1 MIKPECTAYTYYITL
16 FYYVNKKRGS
26 MKRNYGYIYLLLAV
40 IIINLPGN
48 VGNYGEWE
56 KSLKLFSLHAMD
68 EVISVPGSE
77 TKEFSFVEN
86 LILSPSVSLLGY
98 RQENTLSDEDI
109 SENTLPADTDTAE
122 YADISKYDSS
132 ALHSGSPKILIYHT
146 HTTESYLTK
155 EGEKPSS
162 WRSTDKNKNLLTVG
176 SIVSRVLHDEYGL
189 EVLHITDI
197 LDQPYDSAYDKSYDV
212 AKAAV
217 EKYPSIEY
225 IFDIHRDG
233 LSNNADNRQ
242 VYLTEINGQKCA
254 RIMFVMS
261 TKSKYIDEM
270 RAFGGTLQKK
280 MNELYPGLFR
290 RNMDRPYKYNLE
302 FRPNSMLF
310 EVGSNLT
317 TVAEAKSAAVYLG
330 RSLGEVITQKSGE

>member
-1 MIKPECTAYTYYITL
+1 
-16 FYYVNKKRGS
+16 
-26 MKRNYGYIYLLLAV
+26 MKRNYGYVYLILAV
-40 IIINLPGN
+40 IILNLPGS
-48 VGNYGEWE
+48 VGNVTAWE
-56 KSLKLFSLHAMD
+56 ETLSGVCRHALSRT
-68 EVISVPGSE
+68 ISVPSLSDQDKNTAGR
-77 TKEFSFVEN
+77 FF
-86 LILSPSVSLLGY
+86 LSPSVSLLEY
-98 RQENTLSDEDI
+98 RQEDSLYSAEAEDER
-109 SENTLPADTDTAE
+109 TQPHADTDIAG
-122 YADISKYDSS
+122 YSDISKIDSS
-132 ALHSGSPKILIYHT
+132 ALHSGEPKVLIYHT

-162 WRSTDKNKNLLTVG
+162 WRSTDPEKNLLAVG
-176 SIVSRVLHDEYGL
+176 SIVSSVLHDEYGIQ
-189 EVLHITDI
+189 VLHITEI
-197 LDQPYDSAYDKSYDV
+197 LDKPYDSAYDHSYDA

-233 LSNNADNRQ
+233 LSNTEANRN

-254 RIMFVMS
+254 SIMFVMS
-261 TKSKYIDEM
+261 TKSKYITQM

-317 TVAEAKSAAVYLG
+317 TITEAKTAAVYLG
-330 RSLGEVITQKSGE
+330 RSLGEVITQKNGE

>member
-1 MIKPECTAYTYYITL
+1 MLKAIKTAYTYYITKSR
-16 FYYVNKKRGS
+16 YVNKKKRGY
-26 MKRNYGYIYLLLAV
+26 MKKYGYIYLILAV
-40 IIINLPGN
+40 ILLNLPGSI
-48 VGNYGEWE
+48 GNTDEWE
-56 KSLKLFSLHAMD
+56 NLAEKISMHA
-68 EVISVPGSE
+68 VSSAISVPRESSPAH
-77 TKEFSFVEN
+77 EFIGKIFV
-86 LILSPSVSLLGY
+86 SPSVSMLEY
-98 RQENTLSDEDI
+98 RQEGDYETNT
-109 SENTLPADTDTAE
+109 ENPSLPADTDTAK
-122 YADISKYDSS
+122 YSDISDIDST
-132 ALHSGSPKILIYHT
+132 ALHDGNPKVLIYHT

-176 SIVSRVLHDEYGL
+176 SIVSQVLHDEYGI
-189 EVLHITDI
+189 EVLHITEI
-197 LDQPYDSAYDKSYDV
+197 LDQPYNSAYDKSYDV

-233 LSNNADNRQ
+233 LSDNASNRQ
-242 VYLTEINGQKCA
+242 VYLTEINGQNCA

-270 RAFGGTLQKK
+270 RAFGSTLQKK

-317 TVAEAKSAAVYLG
+317 TLAEAKSAAVYLG
-330 RSLGEVITQKSGE
+330 RSLGEVITQK